1 MFKNNK
7 KRFSVLTA
15 VLIVGGIFLAG
26 GPDSSGKSAKID
38 TPAGMA
44 AYLKARRLPM
54 LKSVEPWENKYGP
67 GLKLTTDHYEVYT
80 TLLNP
85 LILSRVPGFVE
96 SAYKAYQKQLPE
108 LVETQFKLSIYLFA
122 KRKQWD
128 DFTKVFAGE
137 NAPLYLKIKS
147 GAYCLK
153 DACVTY
159 NIGSDAT
166 FSVLGHEGWHQFNK
180 RHFRYRLPSWLDE
193 GIAMAFESSRY
204 QDGLFTFDPSQNFN
218 RLGGLKLTLAK
229 DKMIPLKVLIGL
241 DPGQAVRIGQD
252 ATQAFY
258 SQSYALVRFLKE
270 DNYGQKLAQY
280 HQLLMGAVDGTW
292 PLTDEAKKI
301 AADRNIPMTVGYN
314 RAAGTKLFEYYI
326 GTDFADIEQQYL
338 LFCKKLVYRV
348 NLKNQP

>member
-1 MFKNNK
+1 MFTNNK
-7 KRFSVLTA
+7 KRFSFLIV
-15 VLIVGGIFLAG
+15 VLILGGIYLAAV
-26 GPDSSGKSAKID
+26 PDSAGKSAKID
-38 TPAGMA
+38 TPAGMTE
-44 AYLKARRLPM
+44 YLKARRLPM
-54 LKSVEPWENKYGP
+54 LESVEPWENKYGP

-80 TLLNP
+80 TLLDP

-108 LVETQFKLSIYLFA
+108 LVETKFKLSIYLFA
-122 KRKQWD
+122 KRKQWE
-128 DFTKVFAGE
+128 DFTKFFVGK
-137 NAPLYLKIKS
+137 NSPLYLKIKS
-147 GAYCLK
+147 GAYCLN
-153 DACVTY
+153 DACVAY

-166 FSVLGHEGWHQFNK
+166 FSVLGHEGWHQFNQ

-204 QDGLFTFDPSQNFN
+204 ENGLFTFDPSRNIN
-218 RLGGLKLTLAK
+218 RLGGLKYTLVR
-229 DKMIPLKVLIGL
+229 DKMIPLRVLVGL

-270 DNYGQKLAQY
+270 DNYGQRLAQY
-280 HQLLMGAVDGTW
+280 HQMLMGAVDGTW

-301 AADRNIPMTVGYN
+301 ASDRNIPLTIEYN

-326 GTDFADIEQQYL
+326 GTDFAGLEQQYQ
-338 LFCKKLVYRV
+338 LFCRKLVYNV
-348 NLKNQP
+348 NLKDQP